1 MYICCWFLNVLMTD
15 IFPSW
20 ESTTTSVKNVTN
32 MLNQTR
38 LEAIIVNSFVIGE
51 GIPQVW
57 NLQKKIPS
65 RQQSSVFLQIS
76 QLFNP
81 K

>member
-1 MYICCWFLNVLMTD
+1 
-15 IFPSW
+15 
-20 ESTTTSVKNVTN
+20 

-38 LEAIIVNSFVIGE
+38 LEAIIVNSFVIGD